1 MQTLRILYTKE
12 SYMRFLGHLELMKLF
27 ERVFR
32 FNNLPLKF
40 SEGFNP
46 IPRLTFASPL
56 SVGYSSK
63 SEIMEVILN
72 SEISIEQVKNIKFPN
87 GIKVL
92 DAQFVNCKHSLMSKL
107 EYAEYILKVEYDS
120 RVEQLP
126 FKEWTE
132 SFVNEKEIFYEKKTK
147 RGTMKAVNAI
157 EQIQDM
163 KLLYNEDN
171 DVVFK
176 VLLQTG
182 SNGSLNPEKLIE
194 IFGSHYKLNQKV
206 VNIDVERLGLYF
218 TKNGNLTNLYELSE
232 EE

>member
-1 MQTLRILYTKE
+1 
-12 SYMRFLGHLELMKLF
+12 MRFLGHLELMKLF

-63 SEIMEVILN
+63 AEIMEVILN
-72 SEISIEQVKNIKFPN
+72 SEISIEQVKNIKFPD

-126 FKEWTE
+126 FKEWVE
-132 SFVNEKEIFYEKKTK
+132 SFVNEEEVFYEKKTK

-157 EQIQDM
+157 EQIHDI
-163 KLLYNEDN
+163 KLLYNEEN
-171 DVVFK
+171 DVVLK
-176 VLLQTG
+176 VILQTG

-194 IFGSHYKLNQKV
+194 IFGSYYKLNQKV
-206 VNIDVERLGLYF
+206 VNIDVERLGLYY
-218 TKNGNLTNLYELSE
+218 TINGNLTHLYDLSE